1 MNDVADLP
9 RVTVV
14 VLSHRFDLAIDAMKS
29 VKAQSYPESQI
40 DLRLEHALDYYPDK
54 FNNAWAGTRGKYLVF
69 LPDDD
74 TLCPEFITRHVEE
87 AERADADLVFSD
99 FYVTGR
105 LTMKW
110 HLPTFDSEIL
120 RMYAVPWMT
129 FLVKREFWASLPQ
142 GTRGECGGWDG
153 DQVFGDWDAGIRMY
167 RHGAKTVQLRN
178 EYLWN
183 RSEHKRS
190 ASFLAQTPEMDAAL
204 VMLRK
209 KHSAMAIPFAAT
221 QEDLLHG

>member
-1 MNDVADLP
+1 MIDALP
-9 RVTVV
+9 IVSVI

-29 VKAQSYPESQI
+29 VKAQSYPHV

-54 FNNAWAGTRGKYLVF
+54 FNNAAAGCRGKYLVF

-74 TLCPEFITRHVEE
+74 TLCPEFVTRHVEE
-87 AERADADLVFSD
+87 AERANADLVFSD

-110 HLPTFDSEIL
+110 HLPQFDAEVL

-129 FLVKREFWASLPQ
+129 FLVRADFWRSLPR
-142 GTRGECGGWDG
+142 GTRGEIGGWDG
-153 DQVFGDWDAGIRMY
+153 DQVFSDWDAGIRMY
-167 RHGAKTVQLRN
+167 QAGARTVQLRG

-183 RSEHKRS
+183 RSEHTES
-190 ASFLAQTPEMDAAL
+190 ASFLVGAEAMADALAQ
-204 VMLRK
+204 LRR
-209 KHSAMAIPFAAT
+209 KHSAMAIS
-221 QEDLLHG
+221 QQGGGR